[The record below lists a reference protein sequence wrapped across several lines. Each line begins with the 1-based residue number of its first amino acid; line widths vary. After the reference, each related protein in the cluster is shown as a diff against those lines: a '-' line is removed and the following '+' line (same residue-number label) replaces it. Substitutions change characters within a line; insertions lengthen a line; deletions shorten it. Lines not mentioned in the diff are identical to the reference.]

1 MLGINKKGALIK
13 MGLAVSQVRLLALT
27 SRKADIELQMQINS
41 KRKMMLTR
49 KSTELAQQYYNKLQN
64 SNIMYATSNGYE
76 DVNYNYIMGSS
87 RSGVYTSEFVKDLL
101 FNNDDNIPKKFESN
115 MILTDQY
122 GRVIANDEI
131 SKIATSADKSY
142 QGERVIT
149 KTAQAI
155 CEFISTHRSD
165 EAYSKIF
172 AYMED
177 GTQLNNIDNTKRDM
191 LAHYLELM
199 ITNGGYKNGGH
210 IYIGSGN
217 VGESGAHYYS
227 TPEAAAAGDKS
238 KEVKLEAGVNYS
250 VFDSAGKSVGDQY
263 YGAFWDGSRFVPI
276 NSTAEEVGIGS
287 GVWQSIGNL
296 VTYLAPIISAAIQN
310 GVSSKVEEG
319 KPNYE
324 LNSRPAVATFTPKGS
339 PSSVTATEGTHAYYY
354 DSTADRY
361 QYFVYDGS
369 EWVEYIDVGK
379 LSSTKYNADQ
389 AINPGDSTTEIGA
402 KKGALAIGEWTFI
415 KNSNGSNSD
424 YGYYKDSSGTTHKFR
439 MCTSGSS
446 VTYYSDIDYTVTEND
461 IYQRACNVDNLQAG
475 FKAGTFQLAMVG
487 DVERGAYHKNTTMT
501 YFTHMNYVSDK
512 IDNSKRE
519 EITAWFNAEQA
530 AINEKETYWD
540 TEIQNLS
547 TELTAVNTEIDSV
560 KNLKSDGIKKVFDW
574 GGS

>member
-1 MLGINKKGALIK
+1 

-76 DVNYNYIMGSS
+76 DVNYNYVMGSS
-87 RSGVYTSEFVKDLL
+87 RSGVYTSDFVKDLL

-131 SKIATSADKSY
+131 SRIVASVKDKY
-142 QGERVIT
+142 ANERIKS

-155 CEFISTHRSD
+155 CEFISVHRTN
-165 EAYSKIF
+165 EAYTNIF
-172 AYMED
+172 AYMND
-177 GTQLNNIDNTKRDM
+177 DTKPNGIDSDRRNQ

-199 ITNGGYKNGGH
+199 IDNGGYKNGGY
-210 IYIGSGN
+210 IYIGSGS
-217 VGESGAHYYS
+217 VGEAGAHYYT

-250 VFDSAGKSVGDQY
+250 VFDANGKSVGDQY
-263 YGAFWDGSRFVPI
+263 FGAFWDGSRFVPI
-276 NSTAEEVGIGS
+276 SDTSDEVGMGPGI
-287 GVWQSIGNL
+287 WQSLGNL
-296 VTYLAPIISAAIQN
+296 VSYLAPIMSASIQN
-310 GVSSKVEEG
+310 GVSSKVEAG
-319 KPNYE
+319 SASYE
-324 LNSRPAVATFTPKGS
+324 VSNRPGSTIYPKDGSGPITP
-339 PSSVTATEGTHAYYY
+339 TEGMHAYYCDPTDNKY
-354 DSTADRY
+354 Y
-361 QYFVYDGS
+361 YFVYDGS
-369 EWVEYIDVGK
+369 QWTEYIDVGTLDSESYNNGCSIKEGDDVNTK
-379 LSSTKYNADQ
+379 L
-389 AINPGDSTTEIGA
+389 GG
-402 KKGALAIGEWTFI
+402 LAVGEWTFI
-415 KNSNGSNSD
+415 KNKNGSNSD
-424 YGYYKDSSGTTHKFR
+424 YGYYKDSAGTHKFR
-439 MCTSGSS
+439 ICTSGSS
-446 VTYYSDIDYTVTEND
+446 VTYYADVDYKVTEND

-475 FKAGTFQLAMVG
+475 FNAGTFQLAMVG
-487 DVERGAYHKNTTMT
+487 DVARGSYHKNTTMT